1 MSTLLLLL
9 QVRREVGQLRVIL
22 EGIEAKERERVW
34 LKAQSHGE
42 LDDNR
47 LVDGAT
53 GERNIFKRRGVP
65 VAPMAG
71 SAQRLPKRLRFV
83 MDVSSSMGRFN
94 GSDRRLDRMAAT
106 TVMVMEAFAGLEHKY
121 SYSIAGHSGE
131 SHCVLF
137 VDDRLGGG
145 SAAGGGG
152 TSVAAGGG
160 LLGTLPSRATG
171 RGGGGEDDDG
181 GEGVAAEEEM
191 YWHGVPRN
199 RKERLE
205 VCVNERGSR
214 GSSCLLG

>member
-1 MSTLLLLL
+1 M

-65 VAPMAG
+65 AAPMVG

-106 TVMVMEAFAGLEHKY
+106 TVLTSDVSVFYVLTT
-121 SYSIAGHSGE
+121 HS
-131 SHCVLF
+131 STRVPL
-137 VDDRLGGG
+137 
-145 SAAGGGG
+145 
-152 TSVAAGGG
+152 TS
-160 LLGTLPSRATG
+160 LLTCCPCR
-171 RGGGGEDDDG
+171 
-181 GEGVAAEEEM
+181 
-191 YWHGVPRN
+191 
-199 RKERLE
+199 
-205 VCVNERGSR
+205 
-214 GSSCLLG
+214 